1 MIRTCLLSLIGFSFL
16 ISPIA
21 FGQASGDSGSSQ
33 QTQKFNSEAKEFND
47 WYISVF
53 AGGNLLQSSD
63 LNSFGQGEG
72 ITPGYDL
79 QLQLTKEI
87 THAVGI
93 SLMGQIGKTHQYV
106 KSAYHY
112 GFKSGWEGKTDY
124 WGLSLLGDVNLSQL
138 FRRADNHSPFRWAL
152 HVYAGAGFIDYTAKI
167 RSNKTIDQA
176 SKYWM
181 PIADGEWNKTADVKF
196 RDKSVYSQIGTG
208 LKYKISRRFDVEL
221 RAMYVITGDD
231 TFDGSGRP
239 DPGYEV
245 LADKWDPRSDNFLT
259 LSLGLQ
265 FKIGKHDE
273 SLQWH
278 PITYGSAVTGA
289 GQVAA
294 GPCADEDNDGVCDI
308 YDKCPGTPEGYIVDG
323 SGCPLDTD
331 KDGVPDTIDECPTI
345 PGPPTNNGCPIPVV
359 EVSIGSISTTLTEA
373 ISGIEFDYDKDVI
386 RPVSYPKLDNA
397 FVILQAHPTYKFYV
411 EGHTDA
417 AGSVQYNQN
426 LSERRAAA
434 VVRYLVNKGI
444 PANQLVP
451 VGKGKTDLKWQEC
464 DPTTNCPPWKNLEN
478 RRVIFKPYGDAI
490 QGLDYNKQ

>member
-16 ISPIA
+16 LAPIA

-33 QTQKFNSEAKEFND
+33 QTQKFNSQAKEFND

-79 QLQLTKEI
+79 QLQLTKEV

-106 KSAYHY
+106 DNAWHY

-124 WGLSLLGDVNLSQL
+124 WGLSLMGDLNLSQL
-138 FRRADNHSPFRWAL
+138 FRRVDNKSPFKWAW

-167 RSNKTIDQA
+167 RSNEIDPNARA
-176 SKYWM
+176 STSST
-181 PIADGEWNKTADVKF
+181 PIANGEWHETADVKF
-196 RDKSVYSQIGTG
+196 SDKSVFSQVGTG
-208 LKYKISRRFDVEL
+208 LKYKISRRFDLEM

-239 DPGYEV
+239 DPGTTT
-245 LADKWDPRSDNFLT
+245 LADKWAPRSDNFLT

-278 PITYGSAVTGA
+278 PVTAGIPAVVTPA
-289 GQVAA
+289 DLT
-294 GPCADEDNDGVCDI
+294 PCADEDNDGVCDI

-323 SGCPLDTD
+323 AGCPLDTD

-373 ISGIEFDYDKDVI
+373 IQGIEFDYDKDVI

-397 FVILQAHPTYKFYV
+397 FNILQAHPTYKFYV

-426 LSERRAAA
+426 LSERRAAS

-444 PANQLVP
+444 SADQLVP

-464 DPTTNCPPWKNLEN
+464 DPTSNCPAWKNLEN
-478 RRVIFKPYGDAI
+478 RRVIFKPYGDST
-490 QGLDYNKQ
+490 GDLEFR